1 MDYVCKVGTPTGE
14 VVEQTFTASD
24 ESALRADLEQKGY
37 YLFTV
42 RRGFGLSQLG
52 FRRKRVSTE
61 RLLIFSQELAALL
74 KAGLPL
80 VQSLEVMLE
89 RQPDPV
95 FKRSLETV
103 RDKLKSGIAISD
115 AFRAEGDLYP
125 PIFSASLI
133 AGERS
138 GNLEGVLRRLV
149 QYLRLTNALRKKA
162 VAASVYPI
170 MLFVVMGILL
180 AVMLLKVIPQFQD
193 FYSGFDLELP
203 LLTRFMMALAAG
215 LKDHLFWVLLA
226 GAAAFV
232 AFKAWARREGSVI
245 ILDGLL
251 FKIPYVGGLMRMYST
266 SQLARTLSA
275 LLHGGL
281 PLMNALEVSAASI
294 GNRAMAVA
302 VSAAT
307 SQIREGRSLTM
318 ALESTGMVDSLT
330 LEMVKV
336 GEQTGAL
343 GDMLSSV
350 ADFYDEEMETSMA
363 KVLSLV
369 EPILLVFMA
378 FIVAA
383 MLLAFYLPLF
393 EAIGGVQQR
402 GLS

>member
-1 MDYVCKVGTPTGE
+1 MEYVCKVGTPGGE
-14 VVEQTFTASD
+14 VVEQTFTAPD
-24 ESALRADLEQKGY
+24 ESALRTELEQKGY
-37 YLFTV
+37 YLFSV
-42 RRGFGLSQLG
+42 RRGFGLRDLG
-52 FRRKRVSTE
+52 LRRPRVPTE

-80 VQSLEVMLE
+80 VQSLDVMLE
-89 RQPDPV
+89 RQPDVV
-95 FKRSLETV
+95 FRRSLEAI
-103 RDKLKSGIAISD
+103 RDKVKSGIALSD
-115 AFRAEGDLYP
+115 AFRAEGALYP
-125 PIFSASLI
+125 PILSASLI

-162 VAASVYPI
+162 IAASVYPI
-170 MLFVVMGILL
+170 MLFVMMGALL
-180 AVMLLKVIPQFQD
+180 AVMLLKVIPQFAD

-215 LKDHLFWVLLA
+215 LQANLFFVIVA
-226 GAAAFV
+226 VAAAWIG
-232 AFKAWARREGSVI
+232 FKAWLRRESSAI
-245 ILDGLL
+245 TLDRLL
-251 FKIPYVGGLMRMYST
+251 LAVPYVGGLMRMYAT

-275 LLHGGL
+275 LLQGGL
-281 PLMNALEVSAASI
+281 PLLNALEVAGASI

-302 VSAAT
+302 VTSAT

-318 ALESTGMVDSLT
+318 ALESTAMVDSLT

-343 GDMLSSV
+343 GEMLNSV

-378 FIVAA
+378 VIVAG

-393 EAIGGVQQR
+393 EAINAVERQH
-402 GLS
+402 

>member
-1 MDYVCKVGTPTGE
+1 MEYVCKVGTPGGE
-14 VVEQTFTASD
+14 VVEQTFTAPD
-24 ESALRADLEQKGY
+24 ESALRSELEQKGY
-37 YLFTV
+37 YLFSV
-42 RRGFGLSQLG
+42 RRGFGLGDLG
-52 FRRKRVSTE
+52 LRRPRVPTE

-80 VQSLEVMLE
+80 VQSLDVMLE
-89 RQPDPV
+89 RQPDLV
-95 FKRSLETV
+95 FRRSLETI
-103 RDKLKSGIAISD
+103 RDKVKSGIALSD
-115 AFRAEGDLYP
+115 AFRAEGALYP
-125 PIFSASLI
+125 PILSASLI

-162 VAASVYPI
+162 IAASVYPI
-170 MLFVVMGILL
+170 MLFVMMGALL
-180 AVMLLKVIPQFQD
+180 AVMLLKVIPQFAD

-203 LLTRFMMALAAG
+203 ILTRFMMALAAG
-215 LKDHLFWVLLA
+215 LQANIFMLLVA
-226 GAAAFV
+226 VIGAWIG
-232 AFKAWARREGSVI
+232 FKAWMRRESSAI
-245 ILDGLL
+245 TLDRLL
-251 FKIPYVGGLMRMYST
+251 LSLPYLGGLMRRYAT

-275 LLHGGL
+275 LLQGGL
-281 PLMNALEVSAASI
+281 PLLNALEVAGASV

-302 VSAAT
+302 VTSAT
-307 SQIREGRSLTM
+307 SQIREGKSLTA

-343 GDMLSSV
+343 GEMLNSV

-378 FIVAA
+378 VIVAG

-393 EAIGGVQQR
+393 EAISGIQRQGV
-402 GLS
+402 